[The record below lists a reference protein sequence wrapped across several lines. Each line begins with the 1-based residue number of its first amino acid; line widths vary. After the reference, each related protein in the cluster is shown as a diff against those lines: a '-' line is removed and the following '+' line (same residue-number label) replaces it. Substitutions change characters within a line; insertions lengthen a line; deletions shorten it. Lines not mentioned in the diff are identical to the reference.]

1 MDQKTILITGASSG
15 IGKACAELLAKN
27 GNQLVLV
34 ARNQEK
40 LESLKDSLPGTHLVV
55 SYDLQDLENIKS
67 IMDTVRNA
75 GWKLDGM
82 VYSAGVDATCPVK
95 VNSIP
100 LMVQA
105 MTVNCFAFYELGK
118 WFFSAKY
125 SNTNASVVALSSV
138 AAILCQKGQGPY
150 SASKAALNS
159 VVKTMSREFVKR
171 KIRVNA
177 VLPAGVSTPMAEEKS
192 ILLAGVTD
200 ADEDKRAESLGII
213 TPQSVAESV
222 EFLLSDKSLY
232 ITGELLKMD
241 AGYQW

>member
-1 MDQKTILITGASSG
+1 MDKKTILIAGASSG
-15 IGKACAELLAKN
+15 IGKACAELLAQN

-40 LESLKDSLPGTHLVV
+40 LEFLRDTLPGTHLVI
-55 SYDLQDLENIKS
+55 SYDLQELENIKG
-67 IMDTVRNA
+67 IMEAVRET

-95 VNSIP
+95 VNSIS
-100 LMVQA
+100 LMIQA
-105 MTVNCFAFYELGK
+105 MVVNCFAFYEMGK
-118 WFFSAKY
+118 WFYSAQY
-125 SNTNASVVALSSV
+125 SNKGASVVAISSI
-138 AAILCQKGQGPY
+138 AAILCQRGQGPY

-159 VVKTMSREFVKR
+159 VVRTMSKEFVRR

-177 VLPAGVSTPMAEEKS
+177 VLPAGVGTPMAEEKS
-192 ILLAGVTD
+192 KLMTGVSTSG
-200 ADEDKRAESLGII
+200 EEKGEQSLGII

-222 EFLLSDKSLY
+222 EFLLSDKSSY

-241 AGYQW
+241 AGYQ